1 MAPKYCWHD
10 PEGLRTIAKIVKEQI
25 PQWKDGLYPSQDNLV
40 RRVLNGEAILCC
52 MATGG
57 GKSALFAV
65 PILIL
70 CEMSRNRHLCPDLPI
85 RALPQGIVVTPTNG
99 LAANIVLEL
108 GKLGIPAFAYCHET
122 VTAAR
127 KAGRNLVHE
136 ICECK
141 TWNVICV
148 DPEHLR
154 DSAWREITA
163 FTIYCSNIVYSCVDE
178 AHLINISERTR
189 RFLDHNHPLL
199 ARCSEDSV
207 TYHRNSSS
215 SLYCF
220 RSPSIMPAT
229 FSSGAISPTRNMHDH
244 RPGVLPMQTD
254 TVGRIEYHSEAEA
267 GPHRSFW
274 DDSRGGEKLRE

>member
-1 MAPKYCWHD
+1 MA
-10 PEGLRTIAKIVKEQI
+10 LRYQQI
-25 PQWKDGLYPSQDNLV
+25 PQWKDRLYPSQENLV
-40 RRVLNGEAILCC
+40 RRVLDGEAILCC

-57 GKSALFAV
+57 GKSALFAI

-70 CEMSRNRHLCPDLPI
+70 REMSRNRHLYPDLPI
-85 RALPQGIVVTPTNG
+85 RALPQGIVVTPTKG

-108 GKLGIPAFAYCHET
+108 GKLDIPAFAYCHET

-136 ICECK
+136 IREIK

-163 FTIYCSNIVYSCVDE
+163 FTIYRSNIVYSCVDE
-178 AHLINISERTR
+178 AHLIDIWG
-189 RFLDHNHPLL
+189 RFFLTTTIPFLRDAVRH
-199 ARCSEDSV
+199 SV

-220 RSPSIMPAT
+220 PSPSIREDAGDFFLRCAVCAP
-229 FSSGAISPTRNMHDH
+229 SYQHENMHDH

-254 TVGRIEYHSEAEA
+254 TVGRIEYHSEVDKGRRRQSA
-267 GPHRSFW
+267 GPHRSFS
-274 DDSRGGEKLRE
+274 DDS